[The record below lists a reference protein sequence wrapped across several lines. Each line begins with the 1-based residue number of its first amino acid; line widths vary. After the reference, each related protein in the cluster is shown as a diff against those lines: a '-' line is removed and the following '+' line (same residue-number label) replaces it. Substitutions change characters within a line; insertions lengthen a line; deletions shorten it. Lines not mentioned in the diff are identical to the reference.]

1 MRVRSIVILMLGM
14 LIGLVAY
21 CATDDMLPAQD
32 KIPIV
37 RYMIPE
43 AFVSYT
49 PLSNAGELSEE
60 SFNAQSSSDGSV
72 CCEENQGR
80 GERKRPQC
88 TVVVVLGGCF

>member
-14 LIGLVAY
+14 LMGLVAY

-60 SFNAQSSSDGSV
+60 SLTLRAHQMGVSAARKTKVEVSAKDLNA
-72 CCEENQGR
+72 
-80 GERKRPQC
+80 
-88 TVVVVLGGCF
+88 L